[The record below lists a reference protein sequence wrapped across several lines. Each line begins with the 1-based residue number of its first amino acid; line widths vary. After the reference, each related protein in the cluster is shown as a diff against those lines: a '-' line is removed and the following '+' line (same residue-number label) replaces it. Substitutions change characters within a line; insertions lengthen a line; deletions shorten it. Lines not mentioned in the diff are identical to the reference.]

1 MREMQMLKPQLL
13 QAIPNVEEFLRF
25 CDVREYSNRTT
36 ILREGEQSD
45 KLYLIMDGS
54 VSVLVEDE
62 QDEDHKMVVSY
73 LNLGD
78 FFGEMGLFGTEDD
91 SRSAEVTTREASK
104 IAEISYERFMKIKA
118 QFPDILF
125 GIASQMA
132 NRLRKTTYKLK
143 NLAFVDVSGRIA
155 HTLMELSKQPDAMT
169 HPEGMQIKITRQ
181 ELGKIAGCSR
191 EMAGRVLKAL
201 ELEGLVSVSGK
212 TIVVFA
218 KREPKGD

>member
-1 MREMQMLKPQLL
+1 MLRPQLL

-25 CDVREYSNRTT
+25 CEVRDYPTRST
-36 ILREGEQSD
+36 ILREGDSGD
-45 KLYLIMDGS
+45 KLYLILDGS

-62 QDEDHKMVVSY
+62 AEPDHKMVVSY

-78 FFGEMGLFGTEDD
+78 FFGEMGLFGEADET
-91 SRSAEVTTREASK
+91 RSAEVTTREASK
-104 IAEISYERFMKIKA
+104 IAEISYERFMKIKG

-125 GIASQMA
+125 AVAGQMA
-132 NRLRKTTYKLK
+132 TRLRKTTFKLK

-155 HTLMELSKQPDAMT
+155 HTLMDLCKQPDAMT
-169 HPEGMQIKITRQ
+169 HPDGMQIKVTRQ

-201 ELEGLVSVSGK
+201 EIDGLVQVSGK
-212 TIVVFA
+212 TIVVLNA
-218 KREPKGD
+218 R

>member
-1 MREMQMLKPQLL
+1 MLRPQLL

-25 CDVREYSNRTT
+25 CETREYAKGKT
-36 ILREGEQSD
+36 ILREGEPSE
-45 KLYLIMDGS
+45 KLYLILDGS
-54 VSVLVEDE
+54 VSVMVEDE
-62 QDEDHKMVVSY
+62 ADHDHKMVVSY

-78 FFGEMGLFGTEDD
+78 FFGEMGLFCNEAGTT
-91 SRSAEVTTREASK
+91 SAEVLTREPSK

-125 GIASQMA
+125 GIATQMSS
-132 NRLRKTTYKLK
+132 RLRKTTYKLK

-155 HTLMELSKQPDAMT
+155 HTLMDLSKQPDAMT

-191 EMAGRVLKAL
+191 EMAGRVLKSL
-201 ELEGLVSVSGK
+201 EEEGLVSVAGK
-212 TIVVFA
+212 TIVVF
-218 KREPKGD
+218 RPH

>member
-1 MREMQMLKPQLL
+1 MLRPQLL
-13 QAIPNVEEFLRF
+13 QAIPNVEDFLRF
-25 CDVREYSNRTT
+25 CETREYAKGKT

-45 KLYLIMDGS
+45 KLYLILDGS
-54 VSVLVEDE
+54 VSVMVEDE

-78 FFGEMGLFGTEDD
+78 FFGEMGLFGEDD
-91 SRSAEVTTREASK
+91 ETSSAEVITREASK
-104 IAEISYERFMKIKA
+104 IAEISYERFIKIKT

-125 GIASQMA
+125 GIASQMS
-132 NRLRKTTYKLK
+132 NRLRKTTFKLK

-155 HTLMELSKQPDAMT
+155 HTLIDLSKQPDAMT

-191 EMAGRVLKAL
+191 EMAGRVLKTL
-201 ELEGLVSVSGK
+201 EQEGLVSVAGK
-212 TIVVFA
+212 TIVVYA
-218 KREPKGD
+218 SH

>member
-1 MREMQMLKPQLL
+1 MLRPQLL

-25 CDVREYSNRTT
+25 CEIRDYPNRTT
-36 ILREGEQSD
+36 LLREGEQSD
-45 KLYLIMDGS
+45 KLYLILDGS
-54 VSVLVEDE
+54 VSVMVEDE
-62 QDEDHKMVVSY
+62 QDEDHRLVVSY

-78 FFGEMGLFGTEDD
+78 FFGEMGLFGSEDEA
-91 SRSAEVTTREASK
+91 RSAEVTTKEASK

-125 GIASQMA
+125 GIAAQMA
-132 NRLRKTTYKLK
+132 TRLRKTTFKLK

-155 HTLMELSKQPDAMT
+155 HTLMDLSKQPDAMT
-169 HPEGMQIKITRQ
+169 HPDGMQIKITRQ

-201 ELEGLVSVSGK
+201 ELDGLVSVAGK
-212 TIVVFA
+212 TIVVFDA
-218 KREPKGD
+218 R

>member
-1 MREMQMLKPQLL
+1 MLRPQLL
-13 QAIPNVEEFLRF
+13 KAIPNVEDFLRF
-25 CDVREYSNRTT
+25 CEIRDYAKGKT
-36 ILREGEQSD
+36 ILREREQSD
-45 KLYLIMDGS
+45 KLYLILDGS
-54 VSVLVEDE
+54 VSVMVEDE

-78 FFGEMGLFGTEDD
+78 FFGEMGLFAVDED

-104 IAEISYERFMKIKA
+104 IAEISYERFMKIKG

-132 NRLRKTTYKLK
+132 VRLRKTTYKLK

-155 HTLMELSKQPDAMT
+155 HTLMDLSRQPDAMT

-191 EMAGRVLKAL
+191 EMAGRVLKTL
-201 ELEGLVSVSGK
+201 EEEGLVSVAGK
-212 TIVVFA
+212 TIVVYQTH
-218 KREPKGD
+218 